1 MSSSAAFAQTPGPWG
16 SWVIGT
22 LQLPSSLENRWGGFV
37 EGQARAD
44 KVFRQF
50 FYNELKGG
58 VSYDLDKNFTVL
70 LGAGRYST
78 FDDPGPVSVEKR
90 LWQQLVLNQF
100 MSRLKIEHRYRVEQ
114 RWFTFPTD
122 GNDSSVFRQRLRY
135 RLNAFVPLHNKTI
148 TDKTFFLSVYDEIF
162 LNPRGPVLERNRVFA
177 GLGYQYNSHLNVQV
191 GWLRQ
196 ANYSQ
201 PTLRQG
207 QFVGLGTSTK
217 NNLVF
222 TVIYRLAR
230 RNTTARP
237 ESMPSQQD

>member
-1 MSSSAAFAQTPGPWG
+1 MKKVLCAAVTLWGAMSSSAAFAQTPGPWG

-70 LGAGRYST
+70 LGAGRYAT

-114 RWFTFPTD
+114 RWVTFPTD
-122 GNDSSVFRQRLRY
+122 GGNDSTVFRQRLRY

-177 GLGYQYNSHLNVQV
+177 GLGYQYNSH
-191 GWLRQ
+191 
-196 ANYSQ
+196 
-201 PTLRQG
+201 
-207 QFVGLGTSTK
+207 
-217 NNLVF
+217 
-222 TVIYRLAR
+222 
-230 RNTTARP
+230 
-237 ESMPSQQD
+237 